1 MRTGCRNTNV
11 VVAKNA
17 ITLLVQ
23 DDANS
28 PKIVLLN
35 INSEDWKAE
44 ICYWFTT
51 DYGQRIK
58 RSQEDCRP
66 YD

>member
-17 ITLLVQ
+17 TSTLVQ
-23 DDANS
+23 DDANC

-35 INSEDWKAE
+35 INSEGASVAIAVAIDLALSK
-44 ICYWFTT
+44 
-51 DYGQRIK
+51 K
-58 RSQEDCRP
+58 
-66 YD
+66 

>member
-17 ITLLVQ
+17 ITTLVQ
-23 DDANS
+23 DDANC

-35 INSEDWKAE
+35 INSEGASVAIAVAIDLALSK
-44 ICYWFTT
+44 
-51 DYGQRIK
+51 K
-58 RSQEDCRP
+58 
-66 YD
+66 

>member
-17 ITLLVQ
+17 TTTLVQ
-23 DDANS
+23 DDANC

-35 INSEDWKAE
+35 INSEGASVATA
-44 ICYWFTT
+44 IA
-51 DYGQRIK
+51 
-58 RSQEDCRP
+58 RP
-66 YD
+66 